1 MNRAAIDKATAGL
14 MCLTVNLHG
23 DSVELRVTDE
33 ARLVGRYSGGGYMP
47 NGVDRLLQL
56 FERRGLCAT
65 FFVPAL
71 EAERNPEL
79 VREIHAAGHEIAA
92 HGYALEDHSKLG
104 KAEPDILR
112 KAHEILASCVGEA
125 PVGWRAPDG
134 MLSTETLSHLTS
146 LGYLYDSSFQDDD
159 HPYLLDADGGVGLV
173 ELPQEQILID
183 QTLFAHKVPDVR
195 VLKNWVEIFDGLNM
209 VEAFVCMTLHPRQDY
224 GVGRAPRIVMLERF
238 LEHMTNAAKPM
249 RFSTCAE
256 VAKIVKAL

>member
-1 MNRAAIDKATAGL
+1 MRQALIDKATARL

-47 NGVDRLLQL
+47 NGVDRLLEL
-56 FERRGLCAT
+56 FERRGLRVT

-71 EAERNPEL
+71 EAERHPEL

-112 KAHEILASCVGEA
+112 KAHDILAACVGEA

-134 MLSTETLSHLTS
+134 ILSTDTLSHLAS

-159 HPYLLDADGGVGLV
+159 HPYLLDADGGAGLV

-183 QTLFAHKVPDVR
+183 QTLFAHKVPDER
-195 VLKNWVEIFDGLNM
+195 VLKNWVEMFDGLNRAG
-209 VEAFVCMTLHPRQDY
+209 AFTCMTLHPRQDY

-238 LEHMTNAAKPM
+238 LDHVANAEQET

-256 VAKIVKAL
+256 AAKIIYA